1 MKATSVSNE
10 LGTRATEALKAVLHQ
25 VSTIELKDI
34 EVMRPKPGGET
45 GIVVRLG
52 VLGRTHT
59 LACKVISSDEPQLVR
74 QALLELQADTA
85 QLAGDATPVF
95 IAPNVSAETQAMC
108 VENKTG
114 FVDLEDNAR
123 LVLGEIFIGKR
134 SLPRRERHPEVVQP
148 QVAQAISTLHFP
160 PARASAPLVFNAP
173 AVGAA

>member
-25 VSTIELKDI
+25 VSTIELKGI
-34 EVMRPKPGGET
+34 EMTRPKPGGET

-52 VLGRTHT
+52 VLGHNHT

-85 QLAGDATPVF
+85 QHAEDTTPVF
-95 IAPNVSAETQAMC
+95 IAPILSAETQALC

-134 SLPRRERHPEVVQP
+134 SLPRRERHPEVMQP

-173 AVGAA
+173 AIGAA

>member
-25 VSTIELKDI
+25 VSTIELKGI
-34 EVMRPKPGGET
+34 EMTKPTPGGET

-85 QLAGDATPVF
+85 QLAGETTPVF
-95 IAPNVSAETQAMC
+95 IAPNVSAETQALC

-134 SLPRRERHPEVVQP
+134 SLPRRDRQPQAVQP
-148 QVAQAISTLHFP
+148 QAAETISALRFP
-160 PARASAPLVFNAP
+160 PARASAPLLFNAP